1 MPTKIENFFT
11 LHLIGSFL
19 NIWFL
24 TCFIVA
30 TDIVSPFTQSS
41 VQWLFPWFLHL
52 IFLSLSA
59 FARPFPYKVEKFWFI
74 SVKSDF
80 GNISQTN
87 DKTQFKWQ
95 KNLTVTCFFRNF
107 WSSFALTF
115 IWMILRTYAYYCSWT
130 SSKSQISSRAQ
141 CSAVQFNPR
150 TEKPGNLIYS

>member
-1 MPTKIENFFT
+1 MISYVLYRCNWHCKPFYTK
-11 LHLIGSFL
+11 
-19 NIWFL
+19 
-24 TCFIVA
+24 
-30 TDIVSPFTQSS
+30 
-41 VQWLFPWFLHL
+41 
-52 IFLSLSA
+52 LSA
-59 FARPFPYKVEKFWFI
+59 MTFPLISTWYFFHCPPFVRPFPYKVEKFWFI

-95 KNLTVTCFFRNF
+95 KNLLGKFLTVTCFFRNF